1 MSKQFRQIFGPYKE
15 MSVRYDRN
23 QEAIWCYFKPLRSPC
38 FSPLMLGEARQ
49 IQKSIINY
57 FESGTEQDKFPIKYL
72 VLASQSPGVFNL
84 GGDLSLLVNL
94 IEHGNRD
101 QLIDYATGCVE
112 FFYLNS
118 INLDLPLTTI
128 SFVEGAALSGGL
140 ESAISCNYLIA
151 EKHSQMGLPEIRYNL
166 FPGMGGY
173 SFLARKLGMVRAE
186 QIITSGKVHS
196 GPKLFK
202 LGLIDILA
210 ESGKGYEAVDCFIRK
225 HRRAAN
231 GLRAIQVVKQQ
242 YNPLIYQELI
252 DIAKIWVDTALKLDR
267 NDLKHMARFVYAQS
281 RGGITTKQRPQGGHL
296 VRTRQDRRI
305 HRPETTF
312 PLVDNNG
319 NSILYERR
327 KIFDRRA
334 VEIMQVSN

>member
-1 MSKQFRQIFGPYKE
+1 MSEQFREIFGPYKE

-23 QEAIWCYFKPLRSPC
+23 QEAVWYYFKPLRSPC
-38 FSPLMLGEARQ
+38 LSPSMLAEARQ
-49 IQKSIINY
+49 IQQSIIRY
-57 FESGTEQDKFPIKYL
+57 FESGKGQEKFPIQYL

-94 IEHGNRD
+94 IEQGNRD
-101 QLIDYATGCVE
+101 QLTDYATGCVE

-118 INLDLPLTTI
+118 INLGLPLTTI

-151 EKHSQMGLPEIRYNL
+151 EKHAQMGLPDIRYNL

-173 SFLARKLGMVRAE
+173 SFLARKLGMVKAE
-186 QIITSGKVHS
+186 QLITSGKVHS
-196 GPKLFK
+196 GTKLFRM
-202 LGLIDILA
+202 GLIDILA
-210 ESGKGYEAVDCFIRK
+210 ESGKGYEALDCFIRK

-242 YNPLIYQELI
+242 YNPLMYQELI
-252 DIAKIWVDTALKLDR
+252 DIAKIWVDTALKLDK

-281 RGGITTKQRPQGGHL
+281 RGGITAEQRPLGAYL

-305 HRPETTF
+305 HHPETSF
-312 PLVDNNG
+312 PLVDKKG
-319 NSILYERR
+319 NRILYERR
-327 KIFDRRA
+327 KTSDRRT
-334 VEIMQVSN
+334 VEVIQATN

>member
-1 MSKQFRQIFGPYKE
+1 
-15 MSVRYDRN
+15 
-23 QEAIWCYFKPLRSPC
+23 
-38 FSPLMLGEARQ
+38 
-49 IQKSIINY
+49 
-57 FESGTEQDKFPIKYL
+57 
-72 VLASQSPGVFNL
+72 
-84 GGDLSLLVNL
+84 
-94 IEHGNRD
+94 
-101 QLIDYATGCVE
+101 VE

-118 INLDLPLTTI
+118 INLNLPLTTI

-151 EKHSQMGLPEIRYNL
+151 EKHAQMGLPEIRYNL

-186 QIITSGKVHS
+186 QIITKGKVHS
-196 GPKLFK
+196 GPKLYK
-202 LGLIDILA
+202 MGLIDILA

-231 GLRAIQVVKQQ
+231 GLRAIQVLKQH
-242 YNPLIYQELI
+242 YSPLDQQELI
-252 DIAKIWVDTALKLDR
+252 DIAHIWVDTALKLDS

-281 RGGITTKQRPQGGHL
+281 RGVTSAEHRSHGAHL

-305 HRPETTF
+305 HHPGISF

-319 NSILYERR
+319 NRILHERR
-327 KIFDRRA
+327 RTFDRRA

>member
-1 MSKQFRQIFGPYKE
+1 MSEQFREIFGPYKE

-23 QEAIWCYFKPLRSPC
+23 QEALWCYFKPLRSPC
-38 FSPLMLGEARQ
+38 LSPLMLGEARQ
-49 IQKSIINY
+49 IQKSVISY
-57 FESGTEQDKFPIKYL
+57 FESGTGQEKFPVKYL
-72 VLASQSPGVFNL
+72 VIASQSPGVFNL
-84 GGDLSLLVNL
+84 GGDLGLLVNL
-94 IEHGNRD
+94 IEQGDRD
-101 QLIDYATGCVE
+101 QLVDYATGCVD

-118 INLDLPLTTI
+118 INLGLPLTTI

-151 EKHSQMGLPEIRYNL
+151 EKHCQMGLPEIRYNL

-173 SFLARKLGMVRAE
+173 SFLARKLGLVRAE
-186 QIITSGKVHS
+186 KIITTGKVHS

-202 LGLIDILA
+202 MGLIDILA
-210 ESGKGYEAVDCFIRK
+210 ESGKGYEAVNCFIRK

-242 YNPLIYQELI
+242 YNPLIYDELI
-252 DIAKIWVDTALKLDR
+252 DIANIWVDTALKLDR
-267 NDLKHMARFVYAQS
+267 KDLKHMARFVYAQS
-281 RGGITTKQRPQGGHL
+281 RGGITAEHRPHGTHL

-305 HRPETTF
+305 PHPETSF
-312 PLVDNNG
+312 PLVDNSG

-327 KIFDRRA
+327 KALDRRA
-334 VEIMQVSN
+334 VEIMQVDN

>member
-1 MSKQFRQIFGPYKE
+1 MSEQFREIFGPYKE

-23 QEAIWCYFKPLRSPC
+23 QQAVWYYFKPPRSPC
-38 FSPLMLGEARQ
+38 LSPSMLAEARQ
-49 IQKSIINY
+49 IQKSIIRY
-57 FESGTEQDKFPIKYL
+57 VESGMGQEKFPIQYL

-118 INLDLPLTTI
+118 INLGLPLTTI

-151 EKHSQMGLPEIRYNL
+151 EKHTQMGLPEIRYNL

-173 SFLARKLGMVRAE
+173 SFLARKLGMVSAE
-186 QIITSGKVHS
+186 QMITSGKVHS
-196 GPKLFK
+196 GPKLFRM
-202 LGLIDILA
+202 GLIDILA
-210 ESGKGYEAVDCFIRK
+210 ESGKGYEAIDCFIRK

-231 GLRAIQVVKQQ
+231 GLRAIQVIKQQ

-252 DIAKIWVDTALKLDR
+252 DIAKIWVDTALKLDK
-267 NDLKHMARFVYAQS
+267 NDLKHMARFVYVQS
-281 RGGITTKQRPQGGHL
+281 RGGITAEHRHHGAHL

-305 HRPETTF
+305 HHPDTSF
-312 PLVDNNG
+312 PLMDNNG
-319 NSILYERR
+319 NRILYERR
-327 KIFDRRA
+327 KTSDRRA
-334 VEIMQVSN
+334 VEIMQASS

>member
-1 MSKQFRQIFGPYKE
+1 MSQQFRDIFGPYKE

-23 QEAIWCYFKPLRSPC
+23 QAAIWCYFKPRRSPC
-38 FSPLMLGEARQ
+38 FSPTMLDEARQ
-49 IQKSIINY
+49 IQHSISRY
-57 FESGTEQDKFPIKYL
+57 FESGTSQEKFPVNYL

-84 GGDLSLLVNL
+84 GGDLSLLINL
-94 IEHGNRD
+94 IQQGDRD
-101 QLIDYATGCVE
+101 QLLDYAAGYVE

-118 INLDLPLTTI
+118 INLNLPLTTI

-140 ESAISCNYLIA
+140 ESAISCNYLVA
-151 EKHSQMGLPEIRYNL
+151 EKHTQMGFPEIRYNL

-186 QIITSGKVHS
+186 QIITKGNVHS

-202 LGLIDILA
+202 IGLIDILA

-231 GLRAIQVVKQQ
+231 GLRAIQVIKQH
-242 YNPLIYQELI
+242 YHPLIHQELL
-252 DIAKIWVDTALKLDR
+252 DIAKIWVDTALKLGR
-267 NDLKHMARFVYAQS
+267 NELKHMARFVYAQS
-281 RGGITTKQRPQGGHL
+281 RGMITAEHRPHGTHL

-305 HRPETTF
+305 DNPEASF
-312 PLVDNNG
+312 PLLDNDG

-327 KIFDRRA
+327 ERFDRR
-334 VEIMQVSN
+334 VGEVMQASN

>member
-1 MSKQFRQIFGPYKE
+1 M
-15 MSVRYDRN
+15 V
-23 QEAIWCYFKPLRSPC
+23 
-38 FSPLMLGEARQ
+38 GEARQ
-49 IQKSIINY
+49 IQRSIISY
-57 FESGTEQDKFPIKYL
+57 FESGTSQEKIPVKYL
-72 VLASQSPGVFNL
+72 VLASQSPGVFSL
-84 GGDLSLLVNL
+84 GGDLSLLINL
-94 IEHGNRD
+94 IEQGNRD
-101 QLIDYATGCVE
+101 QLLDYATGCVE

-118 INLDLPLTTI
+118 INLNLPLTTI
-128 SFVEGAALSGGL
+128 SFVEGLALSGGL

-173 SFLARKLGMVRAE
+173 SFLARKLGIVRAE
-186 QIITSGKVHS
+186 QIITKGKVHS

-202 LGLIDILA
+202 MGLVDILA

-231 GLRAIQVVKQQ
+231 GLRAIQFVKQQ

-252 DIAKIWVDTALKLDR
+252 DIAKIWVDTAMELDR

-281 RGGITTKQRPQGGHL
+281 RGMISAEHRPHGVHL
-296 VRTRQDRRI
+296 IRTRQDRRI
-305 HRPETTF
+305 HDPETSF

-319 NSILYERR
+319 NSIIYERR
-327 KIFDRRA
+327 KTFDRRT
-334 VEIMQVSN
+334 VEIMQASN

>member
-1 MSKQFRQIFGPYKE
+1 
-15 MSVRYDRN
+15 
-23 QEAIWCYFKPLRSPC
+23 PC
-38 FSPLMLGEARQ
+38 HSPLMLGEARQ
-49 IQKSIINY
+49 IQKSVISY
-57 FESGTEQDKFPIKYL
+57 FESGTGQEKFPVKYL

-84 GGDLSLLVNL
+84 GGDLGLLVNL
-94 IEHGNRD
+94 IEQGDRD
-101 QLIDYATGCVE
+101 QLVDYATGCVD

-118 INLDLPLTTI
+118 INLGLPLTTI

-151 EKHSQMGLPEIRYNL
+151 EKHCQMGLPEIRYNL

-173 SFLARKLGMVRAE
+173 SFLARKLGLVRAE
-186 QIITSGKVHS
+186 QIITTGKVHS
-196 GPKLFK
+196 GPKLYK
-202 LGLIDILA
+202 MGLIDILA
-210 ESGKGYEAVDCFIRK
+210 ESGKGYEAVNCFIRK

-242 YNPLIYQELI
+242 YNPLIYDELI
-252 DIAKIWVDTALKLDR
+252 DIANIWVDTALKLDR
-267 NDLKHMARFVYAQS
+267 KDLKHMARFVYAQS
-281 RGGITTKQRPQGGHL
+281 RGGITAEHRPHGTHL

-305 HRPETTF
+305 PHPETSF

-327 KIFDRRA
+327 KAFDRRA
-334 VEIMQVSN
+334 VEIMQVGN